1 MLTVILL
8 TLLILI
14 SLAGLIL
21 TLTKKPLSP
30 AGAEGFERTL
40 AVYQQELKAK
50 ESKIDALQKNLT
62 DAQQKKAAAEA
73 RLEEAE
79 KKFAENELRLVQTFE
94 SVAGRVLNTNSS
106 IFLEQAKKDLR
117 TLVSPLDETLKRY
130 EDAAQKIELS
140 RKEAYG
146 GLKQQI
152 EELSKSQN
160 DLKKETGNLVSALR
174 RPEIRGRWGE
184 LALKR
189 VVELAGMTAHVD
201 FSEQISIETQ
211 EGRLRPDLLVH
222 LPSHRD
228 IVVDSK
234 VALDAYLD
242 AVAAPESERS
252 ALLIRHSQQFRKHM
266 NDLSSKNYQS
276 QFEKAPEFVVMFVP
290 GEAFLSAAL
299 EKDPSLIEDG
309 MEKQVILATPTTLV
323 ALLRAVAFGWRQEQ
337 LTQHAE
343 EVAKIGRELYERFF
357 PFIDHIQNTGNYLSK
372 SVEAFNKMIGSF
384 ERNIVSSV
392 QKFKELGAGNEK
404 TLPSADPV
412 DETPRK
418 VTKIQSSPASE
429 KRISDELFK

>member
-1 MLTVILL
+1 MLTN
-8 TLLILI
+8 TLLLLLI
-14 SLAGLIL
+14 ALSATGLFLLIR
-21 TLTKKPLSP
+21 KKPLSP

-40 AVYQQELKAK
+40 TVYQEELRGKD
-50 ESKIDALQKNLT
+50 SKIDNLQKDLS
-62 DAQQKKAAAEA
+62 DALQKKAAAEA
-73 RLEEAE
+73 HLQESE
-79 KKFAENELRLVQTFE
+79 KKFAETETRLTQTFE
-94 SVAGRVLNTNSS
+94 TLASRALNSNNATF
-106 IFLEQAKKDLR
+106 IEQAKRDLN
-117 TLVSPLDETLKRY
+117 LVVKPLEETLKRY
-130 EDAAQKIELS
+130 EASAQKMESS
-140 RKEAYG
+140 RHEAYG
-146 GLKQQI
+146 GLKAQI
-152 EELSKSQN
+152 ESLLGSQQ

-189 VVELAGMTAHVD
+189 VVELAGMTSHVD
-201 FSEQISIETQ
+201 FSEQVSVDTQ
-211 EGRLRPDLLVH
+211 DGRLRPDMIVH

-242 AVAAPESERS
+242 AIAAPESERDT
-252 ALLIRHSQQFRKHM
+252 LLTKHSQQFRKHM
-266 NDLSSKNYQS
+266 KDLSSKNYQS

-309 MEKQVILATPTTLV
+309 MENQVILATPTTLV

-357 PFIDHIQNTGNYLSK
+357 PFIGHIQDTGNYLSK
-372 SVEAFNKMIGSF
+372 SVESFNKMIGSF

-404 TLPSADPV
+404 DLPVIDMI

-418 VTKIQSSPASE
+418 PSKIKTTATVEQ
-429 KRISDELFK
+429 KTDLF